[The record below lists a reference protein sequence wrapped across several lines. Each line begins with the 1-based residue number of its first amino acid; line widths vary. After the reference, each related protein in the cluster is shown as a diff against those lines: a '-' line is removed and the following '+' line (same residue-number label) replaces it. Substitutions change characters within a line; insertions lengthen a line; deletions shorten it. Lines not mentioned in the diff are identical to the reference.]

1 MSEYWQAPPPV
12 RVTVMVIR
20 DGWPRE
26 SHRRCRRPAPGTAGH
41 GRPVAGPG
49 WLNPASEL
57 ACLPGPAQ
65 PEWPEPD
72 HRPWQKAGRK
82 WLRVWH
88 RDGRNLGLKPP
99 AAGPVR
105 RANSSLRLRR
115 APGPARAWEAPVSLR
130 LTVGVSACQCGP
142 AAC

>member
-88 RDGRNLGLKPP
+88 RDLGLKPP

-105 RANSSLRLRR
+105 RANSSLRLVTPPG
-115 APGPARAWEAPVSLR
+115 AGPGPGL
-130 LTVGVSACQCGP
+130 GGP
-142 AAC
+142 G